1 MPIWEPPAS
10 AEAAAKAA
18 LKALRGG
25 TQEPR
30 GIDAL
35 FKQPLSSPWSQDK
48 RGAVLCVLLLGVTVV
63 LVSARRRRR
72 TGILVSSSGSGL
84 TVTINLAEPS
94 QLSQL
99 PEEWKQI
106 FREAGV
112 TQARMHRA
120 AARIYR
126 AAASRTQGC
135 HLHTMRLHCL
145 LLLLCSTHDDPGGH
159 TGGPAGPGD
168 GAADR
173 RDAHGRRVQATP
185 RRGTRAACG
194 VASDRARRAGGWRRW
209 RTRR

>member
-35 FKQPLSSPWSQDK
+35 FKQPSSSPWSRLEGGCRG

-126 AAASRTQGC
+126 AAASSTQGC
-135 HLHTMRLHCL
+135 RLHTMRLHCL
-145 LLLLCSTHDDPGGH
+145 LLPLQH
-159 TGGPAGPGD
+159 T
-168 GAADR
+168 
-173 RDAHGRRVQATP
+173 
-185 RRGTRAACG
+185 
-194 VASDRARRAGGWRRW
+194 
-209 RTRR
+209 